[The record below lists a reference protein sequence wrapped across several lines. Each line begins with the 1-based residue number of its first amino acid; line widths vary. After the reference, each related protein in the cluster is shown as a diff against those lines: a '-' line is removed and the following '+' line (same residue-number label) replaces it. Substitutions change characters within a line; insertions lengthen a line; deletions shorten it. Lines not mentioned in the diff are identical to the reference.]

1 MKLKHL
7 YILPDIYDQKTV
19 MKTSQEIKKAIKQC
33 DKAQDKDDP
42 KLCPVWPEDDYLYCI
57 DCTCRT
63 EWRWVLGEK
72 Y

>member
-1 MKLKHL
+1 
-7 YILPDIYDQKTV
+7 

-33 DKAQDKDDP
+33 DKSQDKDDP

-63 EWRWVLGEK
+63 AWRWVLGEK